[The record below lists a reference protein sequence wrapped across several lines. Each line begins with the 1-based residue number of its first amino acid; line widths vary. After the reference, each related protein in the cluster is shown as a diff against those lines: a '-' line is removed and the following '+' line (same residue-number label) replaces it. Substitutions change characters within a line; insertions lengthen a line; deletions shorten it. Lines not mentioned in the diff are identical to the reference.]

1 MVIHTGNPRTAGTGG
16 SQVFMTSQ
24 SSWIGELL
32 VWWGTLPQKV
42 RWREAEE
49 DSWCWHLAPT
59 CILTHIHA
67 HRTTYTCL
75 KYMFSKAKQQ
85 QQQKLQQCGEADWAH
100 LYPRVPFPH
109 WQDSSLLLYFWIFG
123 CLILQP
129 VWFLLSSQG
138 VSHSCVYL
146 FDDCSRNLLLR
157 TLLGVGDTNIH
168 SDRSPSW
175 ETSASSACWRFDSTC
190 NRLFPAGAVFS
201 PLSQVCSKEDS
212 VCTWIDAFCREMLCI
227 RWWAQGYRWG
237 TGVHKYLSMLTWRG

>member
-1 MVIHTGNPRTAGTGG
+1 MRDSASKSKVERGWGRLLMLTSGSHMHTHT
-16 SQVFMTSQ
+16 
-24 SSWIGELL
+24 
-32 VWWGTLPQKV
+32 
-42 RWREAEE
+42 
-49 DSWCWHLAPT
+49 HT
-59 CILTHIHA
+59 CTQDHI
-67 HRTTYTCL
+67 
-75 KYMFSKAKQQ
+75 YMFSKAKQQ

-146 FDDCSRNLLLR
+146 FDDCSRNLLLLR

-168 SDRSPSW
+168 SDRSLSW

-190 NRLFPAGAVFS
+190 NRLFLAGAVFS

-212 VCTWIDAFCREMLCI
+212 VCLDRCLLQRDAVHPMMGTRLQMGARACTSTWVC
-227 RWWAQGYRWG
+227 
-237 TGVHKYLSMLTWRG
+237 SRGEGNLRRRS